1 MGSHLCRVR
10 VVVLRGLVL
19 DIAGTIR
26 VSECQGEG
34 GSDILGVRAKRGS
47 SDHGVKVRVG
57 VRVKGN
63 VGVVRVVLVVMMV
76 RGWRVNG

>member
-1 MGSHLCRVR
+1 MILRARFAYLSARARV
-10 VVVLRGLVL
+10 
-19 DIAGTIR
+19 
-26 VSECQGEG
+26 
-34 GSDILGVRAKRGS
+34 GVRAKRGS

-76 RGWRVNG
+76 RRWRVNG